1 MRNPGT
7 AVETISA
14 DHFVPLQGQRE
25 QDVIARPSIGYW
37 QHVWL
42 RFKRNRVALVAL
54 AVVAALLLFAIA
66 GPWVWRDD
74 PAAQSIGSRSLGPT
88 LQRKALVVTWQ
99 PWLFSAEEYQDAL
112 ADPAVDIV
120 TAAAN
125 TEYVRL
131 WWREVDGAARYEVY
145 RSAEPDAAMDAEA
158 TGLPLD
164 VMAAEPVP
172 RFEDRLD
179 LRQQPYTY
187 IVLALDERD
196 ELLRRF
202 TLVVEPELAIAL
214 MDAQLE
220 GLVPVNVAAAELELT
235 EVTLP
240 AHPLGTD
247 HLGRDILARLMYGG
261 RISLFIG
268 VAAPLLYVF
277 FGALYGGIAGFLG
290 GRLDDLM
297 MRAADFVVAL
307 PFLLFMILF
316 RVLFG
321 IQPGE
326 SGITAMLVA
335 MIVLGW
341 PSTARLVRGQVLQ
354 LKELAFVNAAQV
366 LGARPLYIILTHMLP
381 NVMGVLLVSLTFAI
395 PSAIFTEAFLS
406 FIGLGVAPPAPSWGS
421 MCNDGIR
428 TMLSHPHELLFPAIA
443 ISLAVLAFNLLG
455 DALRD
460 AFDIKEGVTDG

>member
-1 MRNPGT
+1 MLSPVIPR
-7 AVETISA
+7 EY
-14 DHFVPLQGQRE
+14 FEPLGRQQSE
-25 QDVIARPSIGYW
+25 ELITRPSLSYW

-42 RFKRNRVALVAL
+42 RFRKNRMALAALGVAL
-54 AVVAALLLFAIA
+54 ALVLFAVI
-66 GPWVWRDD
+66 GPWLWPVD
-74 PAAQSIGSRSLGPT
+74 PAAQNIGSRSLGPT
-88 LQRKALVVTWQ
+88 WSR
-99 PWLFSAEEYQDAL
+99 SAEVVAWRPWRADSASWQAAL
-112 ADPAVDIV
+112 SGTGIDIAVV
-120 TAAAN
+120 EAN

-131 WWREVDGAARYEVY
+131 LWKPVPKATRYAVY
-145 RSAEPDAAMDAEA
+145 RNDQPELARDSP
-158 TGLPLD
+158 GLPLED
-164 VMAAEPVP
+164 IAADAMPML
-172 RFEDRLD
+172 EDRLD
-179 LRQQPYTY
+179 LR
-187 IVLALDERD
+187 ERD
-196 ELLRRF
+196 YRYSIIAYDGRGDELQRYQIGLR
-202 TLVVEPELAIAL
+202 PALAISL
-214 MDAQLE
+214 IDGQLQ
-220 GLVPVNVAAAELELT
+220 GLVPLELDSRQAQGLG
-235 EVTLP
+235 VTLP

-247 HLGRDILARLMYGG
+247 HLGRDILARLMHGG

-268 VAAPLLYVF
+268 VAAPLLYVM
-277 FGALYGGIAGFLG
+277 FGALYGGVAAYFG
-290 GRLDDLM
+290 GRFDDVM
-297 MRAADFVVAL
+297 MRVADFVVAL

-316 RVLFG
+316 RVLFN

-354 LKELAFVNAAQV
+354 LKEQAFVNAARI
-366 LGARPLYIILTHMLP
+366 LGGRPFYIIMTHMLP

-443 ISLAVLAFNLLG
+443 ISLTVLAFNLLG

-460 AFDIKEGVTDG
+460 AFDIRLREGVGNA